1 MSNSFNISI
10 KTTIKFWYIPA
21 ITGLC
26 SIVTGLLIFIIF
38 PLVDRVPVILS
49 GISFITSG
57 FLSMFFI
64 LRNRRLIEVYL
75 WYIIYNV
82 LIGSMGIY
90 FLLYVHQTLA
100 FILGLTF
107 LFRFGILLAASIEL
121 KKLKNFHLKYITIM
135 AIAGILTSLFLL
147 YNTESSSGL
156 FMALCFIINGGSAI
170 LLMREFRKI
179 NLFHKTFRKLS
190 KNNI

>member
-1 MSNSFNISI
+1 MSNSFNTRIPA
-10 KTTIKFWYIPA
+10 TIKFGYIPA

-26 SIVTGLLIFIIF
+26 SILTGLLIFSIF
-38 PLVDRVPVILS
+38 PLVERGSVVLS

-57 FLSMFFI
+57 FLSILFI
-64 LRNRRLIEVYL
+64 LRNRRLIDGYL

-90 FLLYVHQTLA
+90 FTLNAHQSLA

-107 LFRFGILLAASIEL
+107 FFRFGILLAASTEL
-121 KKLKNFHLKYITIM
+121 IKIKNFHLKYIVIM

-147 YNTESSSGL
+147 YSKESSSG
-156 FMALCFIINGGSAI
+156 FFIVLCFIINGLSAI
-170 LLMREFRKI
+170 IFMREFRKI
-179 NLFHKTFRKLS
+179 NLFHKTFRKLT
-190 KNNI
+190 KNYE